1 VFYRNTCDLHRCII
15 WRDLRH
21 VVVKVQVC
29 VVEIGIKLMQG
40 RLRLTIYI
48 KGREIV
54 VWRSNF
60 ASSRPDDSN
69 VGRLLLRGNQMTRTS
84 MWQRSVGNLPRLI
97 EATVGAKMRI
107 DGEWRAWIVRQIS
120 IIVRNCREQLEV
132 VMVIST

>member
-1 VFYRNTCDLHRCII
+1 M
-15 WRDLRH
+15 
-21 VVVKVQVC
+21 QVC

-132 VMVIST
+132 VMVISTWA